1 MLSPCQ
7 LGTEQRSGLATFQ
20 ASPTLSASP
29 VRTADNV
36 QRSELATPRAL
47 PTLSASPVRA
57 TDNAQRTG
65 LATPKALPSMSASPV
80 RTPLSVH
87 LLRVAHGL
95 NTPQS
100 LAAERSL
107 PPANRAKASLEASQ
121 DAAFQ
126 VWESSSAS
134 VERSNPLSNGH
145 SRLSTPQSLAAERP
159 SPAASPAEAFQE
171 AAQEAA
177 QQAWEPSS
185 ASAERFNPLFNGH
198 RRLNT
203 PQSLAAECHLPA
215 ASPAEASLEAQGA
228 PQGAAHQ
235 AWEPSSA
242 SAERHNPL
250 FDGETADKYT
260 GEDAS
265 AALPAARVNTEVP
278 DTTAII
284 QRLQQELEISK
295 WEVSK
300 LPDLDDYVCFRL
312 PAASANLKVHW
323 CVIPSSAVLIL

>member
-1 MLSPCQ
+1 M
-7 LGTEQRSGLATFQ
+7 
-20 ASPTLSASP
+20 
-29 VRTADNV
+29 
-36 QRSELATPRAL
+36 
-47 PTLSASPVRA
+47 
-57 TDNAQRTG
+57 DNAQRTG

-87 LLRVAHGL
+87 LLSVGHRL
-95 NTPQS
+95 NTSQSLAAERSSPPASRAKGSLEAAQDAAFQAWESSSTSVERSNPLFNGHSRLKTPQS
-100 LAAERSL
+100 LAAE
-107 PPANRAKASLEASQ
+107 
-121 DAAFQ
+121 
-126 VWESSSAS
+126 
-134 VERSNPLSNGH
+134 H
-145 SRLSTPQSLAAERP
+145 P

-171 AAQEAA
+171 V
-177 QQAWEPSS
+177 
-185 ASAERFNPLFNGH
+185 
-198 RRLNT
+198 
-203 PQSLAAECHLPA
+203 
-215 ASPAEASLEAQGA
+215 

-250 FDGETADKYT
+250 FDGETADKYS

-265 AALPAARVNTEVP
+265 AALPAVQVNTEVP

-284 QRLQQELEISK
+284 QRLQQELENSK

-323 CVIPSSAVLIL
+323 CVIPSSAILIL